1 MHRIRL
7 LWILAVFVGQ
17 GSSVQAD
24 LPGQPQ
30 DDGRPGQ
37 SAQNKSPEPIAPIDP
52 PRATT
57 IHGRLLERLRR
68 PSQTYTTHSPTSVA
82 EIPVRK
88 LGEDQNQSQPFTPAA
103 GTTRSAQQLETS
115 SSRYDGPVRRAQ
127 ATVNDM
133 STSIAPGSSP
143 LQPSTDSLSPLAIP
157 PAGGQSISLQAALY
171 GAITSNPDLVT
182 LRQGNALVASA
193 EAVEVARHF
202 PTTLN
207 PTLWIDYRPITLV
220 PNGTFGTS
228 PPVSGNNHGFYHFGQ
243 GFIYISLRQPI
254 ELGHQTTHRYH
265 IAEAAFNQQKWLVVQ
280 AELTTLVQTYRF
292 FQTAAYRR
300 EKYRLAT
307 ELADFNDRLSESLQ
321 KRMEA
326 NQVQAADVA
335 LARVESRA
343 TRQLVKAARQ
353 DYLTALTDL
362 RNQIG
367 IPEQAGAVEPLGEFT
382 LPPYIPPIDEQVMI
396 DEALQSRPDIH
407 AARAQVNG
415 THSAVSLAKG
425 DRIPTPIIG
434 PQYEMDEAGVQYIG
448 FVLIGQLPIWNN
460 GKPLV
465 LQREAEHRRARVA
478 YEQAQQRAVAQVRAA
493 VAKWNSATE
502 LVNESTG
509 LSKELNKEVAVLDRL
524 FDAGQAD
531 LTKLMQARQR
541 LIQLENSELDAVWQA
556 TGAQADLL
564 LALGMPSLI
573 HGMLSRAER
582 NATTGNAPAPAPL
595 PSATPD
601 PLPTR
606 AAAAVQ
612 P

>member
-1 MHRIRL
+1 M
-7 LWILAVFVGQ
+7 
-17 GSSVQAD
+17 
-24 LPGQPQ
+24 
-30 DDGRPGQ
+30 
-37 SAQNKSPEPIAPIDP
+37 N
-52 PRATT
+52 AT
-57 IHGRLLERLRR
+57 
-68 PSQTYTTHSPTSVA
+68 
-82 EIPVRK
+82 
-88 LGEDQNQSQPFTPAA
+88 
-103 GTTRSAQQLETS
+103 
-115 SSRYDGPVRRAQ
+115 
-127 ATVNDM
+127 
-133 STSIAPGSSP
+133 IAPGTSP
-143 LQPSTDSLSPLAIP
+143 VQPPTDLLSPLAIAA
-157 PAGGQSISLQAALY
+157 AGGQSLSLQAALY

-182 LRQGNALVASA
+182 LRQGNAIAASA

-207 PTLWIDYRPITLV
+207 PTVWIDYRPITLV

-228 PPVSGNNHGFYHFGQ
+228 PPVTGNNHGFYHFGQ
-243 GFIYISLRQPI
+243 GYIYISLRQPI
-254 ELGHQTTHRYH
+254 ELGHQTTHRFH
-265 IAEAAFNQQKWLVVQ
+265 IAEAAFDQQKWVIVQ
-280 AELTTLVQTYRF
+280 AELTALVQTYRF

-300 EKYRLAT
+300 EKYRLSR

-367 IPEQAGAVEPLGEFT
+367 IPEQAGTVEPLGEFT
-382 LPPYIPPIDEQVMI
+382 LPSYIPPLDEQVMI
-396 DEALQSRPDIH
+396 QEALASRPDIH
-407 AARAQVNG
+407 AAHALVNG
-415 THSAVSLAKG
+415 TKSAVSLARG
-425 DRIPTPIIG
+425 DRIPTPVVG
-434 PQYEMDEAGVQYIG
+434 PQYAQDEAGVQFVG
-448 FVLIGQLPIWNN
+448 FVLISQLPIWNS

-465 LQREAEHRRARVA
+465 LQREAEHRRAIVA
-478 YEQAQQRAVAQVRAA
+478 FEQAQQRAVSQVRAA
-493 VAKWNSATE
+493 VAKWNGATE
-502 LVNESTG
+502 LVNESVG
-509 LSKELNKEVAVLDRL
+509 LSKELTKEVGVLDRL

-573 HGMLSRAER
+573 HAMLNRAESD
-582 NATTGNAPAPAPL
+582 AGIGDAPAPKD
-595 PSATPD
+595 ATP
-601 PLPTR
+601 PNAMPNALPTR
-606 AAAAVQ
+606 AASALR